1 MNSITTYILCSVFH
15 DPDCV
20 LHFFPI
26 WPSEIRYETVWKSP
40 LYKGNFE
47 PQRHWGALL
56 MNYRTGAWANTNIL
70 SLFTLR
76 YYWHNPIKK
85 YRKLDSIFKSRIK
98 SSAFKILSLHYNISN
113 FESQLGK
120 WDMVKKPFCSINL
133 NITFENF
140 LKLIKVL
147 STRWFVT
154 LNTAQDFL
162 NSSLVSSF

>member
-1 MNSITTYILCSVFH
+1 MGFAHLTFRNTLW
-15 DPDCV
+15 DCV
-20 LHFFPI
+20 KVSIL
-26 WPSEIRYETVWKSP
+26 
-40 LYKGNFE
+40 
-47 PQRHWGALL
+47 QRKLWAPPDWGALL
-56 MNYRTGAWANTNIL
+56 MTYRSGTWANAKIL

-98 SSAFKILSLHYNISN
+98 SRGCKILSLHCSISN
-113 FESQLGK
+113 FDSQLGK
-120 WDMVKKPFCSINL
+120 WDMGGKCFCSISL

-162 NSSLVSSF
+162 NSSLLSSF

>member
-1 MNSITTYILCSVFH
+1 MCFAY
-15 DPDCV
+15 
-20 LHFFPI
+20 FFSI
-26 WPSEIRYETVWKSP
+26 WPSEMPYKIVWKSP
-40 LYKGNFE
+40 FYKENYE
-47 PQRHWGALL
+47 RQRDRGALL
-56 MNYRTGAWANTNIL
+56 MNYRSGAWANINIL

-85 YRKLDSIFKSRIK
+85 YRKWDSIFKSRIK
-98 SSAFKILSLHYNISN
+98 PRAFKILSLHYNISN

-120 WDMVKKPFCSINL
+120 WDMVKKCFCSINL
-133 NITFENF
+133 NVTFENF

-154 LNTAQDFL
+154 LNSAQDFL